1 MHRTLATVAAAAALA
16 AAAPAA
22 AQSRPPP
29 QQQGVSLGIGV
40 GIEPLASLGITSAGN
55 LNGTVNGGGFAPVAI
70 YVPIQVGPQI
80 RIEPAIGFWH
90 VSGNRNAGG
99 VAPGDQIGG
108 SATTVGVGGLF
119 YFSPPAPTG
128 FYGGLRLA
136 LNWQSADVAAGGGT
150 TTTFKET
157 DFSIAPVFG
166 GEYAFAPRFTV
177 GAEVQLPLTWYG
189 NPSTES
195 GGTTVTNSNDRSGF
209 RSNAVIFLRY
219 FFL

>member
-1 MHRTLATVAAAAALA
+1 MHRILATLAAAAAVA

-22 AQSRPPP
+22 AQGRPPASQP
-29 QQQGVSLGIGV
+29 GVSVGLGV
-40 GIEPLASLGITSAGN
+40 GIEPLASLGITSSGN
-55 LNGTVNGGGFAPVAI
+55 LNGTVNGSGFAPVGL

-80 RIEPAIGFWH
+80 RIEPVIGFWH

-108 SATTVGVGGLF
+108 SATTLGVGGLL
-119 YFSPPAPTG
+119 YLAPPAPTG
-128 FYGGLRLA
+128 FYVGLRLA

-157 DFSIAPVFG
+157 DFSLAPVFG
-166 GEYAFAPRFTV
+166 GEYAFASRFTV
-177 GAEVQLPLTWYG
+177 GAELQLPLTWYG
-189 NPSTES
+189 NPSSENA
-195 GGTTVTNSNDRSGF
+195 GTTVTNNNDRSGF
-209 RSNAVIFLRY
+209 RTNAVVFLRY